1 MPSITVEI
9 DEDDYSYAVKARAA
23 VAHLTLY
30 GLKTRYERVK
40 ISPCPLACQF
50 HMELIAAYY
59 TPGDDHPFVMGAIK
73 RHADSEW
80 SYHS

>member
-40 ISPCPLACQF
+40 ISRYHGSQF
-50 HMELIAAYY
+50 HMELIATYY